1 MNKISSAIC
10 QSQKCW
16 TLLIFIR
23 ILKIRALT
31 GFMYTAIMW
40 FFSETHGCA
49 LFSQE
54 VLNKN
59 SGIHKEFE
67 TSKSYS

>member
-10 QSQKCW
+10 QSQECW
-16 TLLIFIR
+16 TVLIFIR

-31 GFMYTAIMW
+31 GFMYTAIMI
-40 FFSETHGCA
+40 FFKTHGCA

-54 VLNKN
+54 VLNTN
-59 SGIHKEFE
+59 SGPHKELE
-67 TSKSYS
+67 RYP